1 MRLPPSLTARLHA
14 LAARFRAAPPWQRV
28 AAVVAAPLVLLLV
41 ALLLMTAWY
50 YPQLPPIDEVLDYE
64 PRQSLQVYSRD
75 GVELGHFGAEYRQFV
90 PIAQVPKLLQDA
102 VLAVEDSRFRSHRG
116 IDPKGLG
123 RAILANLWPGGMRQG
138 ASTITQQVART
149 FFLSTQRTAE
159 RKLKEAMLALKIESQ
174 LSKDQILELYLNQIY
189 LGQRAYGFSA
199 ASQVYFGKPLDQLS
213 IAETAMLAGLPQ
225 NPGYANP
232 ITNFER
238 AKARQ
243 LIVLQRMRVTAVIT
257 EAQYEAAKA
266 EKLVLR
272 NTLRAGVHAE
282 YVAEMA
288 RQLVHERFG
297 EAAYTR
303 GLRVTTSLVV
313 ADQQAAFAALRRGL
327 LAYDRKQPWRGPE
340 DHEDLPD
347 NGDEAQAVARALK
360 DHRDDEDLR
369 LALVTEAGP
378 RAVKAR
384 LAGGEEVTLDADSL
398 RWAQAALSSR
408 ARGEQR
414 LRRGSVIRVT
424 APASGKAGAPW
435 SLSQWPEV
443 QGAFVSLDPGT
454 GRVRALV
461 GGFDF
466 RRGQFNHATSAWRQP
481 GSAFKPFLYSAGI
494 AQGIMPA
501 TLVNDAPLPQ
511 GDWDPQNSDGQFDGP
526 MPLRQ
531 ALAKSKNL
539 VSIRVLRDVGVEQAR
554 QWAGRFGFD
563 VDKQPDNLTLA
574 LGAGSTTPLQM
585 AGAYAVLANGGHRVP
600 PVLIEKVTDAQG
612 QVLYEAPKPPE
623 DGAEAEPVLPPP
635 VVFIVDSLLQ
645 EVTRSGTAARAQAAL
660 KRPDLYGKTGTT
672 NDAVDAWFAGFQ
684 PDRVAVV
691 WMGHDEPRS
700 LGARESGG
708 GLALPVWI
716 DYMQHVLKD
725 VPVRE
730 LQPPPGVVNG
740 ALNGIDDWLTAEA
753 PPTGFVERIDVEAP
767 QPPGDAASQPPLVV
781 LPGENGPVPA
791 PPARQS
797 PSTATPPRSPA
808 AQPEKPFPSYG
819 T

>member
-1 MRLPPSLTARLHA
+1 
-14 LAARFRAAPPWQRV
+14 
-28 AAVVAAPLVLLLV
+28 
-41 ALLLMTAWY
+41 
-50 YPQLPPIDEVLDYE
+50 
-64 PRQSLQVYSRD
+64 
-75 GVELGHFGAEYRQFV
+75 
-90 PIAQVPKLLQDA
+90 
-102 VLAVEDSRFRSHRG
+102 
-116 IDPKGLG
+116 
-123 RAILANLWPGGMRQG
+123 MRQG

-189 LGQRAYGFSA
+189 LGQRAYGFAA
-199 ASQVYFGKPLDQLS
+199 ASQVYFGKPLAQLS

-232 ITNFER
+232 AVNFER

-243 LIVLQRMRVTAVIT
+243 LIVLQRMRVTGVIT
-257 EAQYEAAKA
+257 EAQYEAAKT
-266 EKLVLR
+266 ERLVLR

-297 EAAYTR
+297 DSAYTR

-313 ADQQAAFAALRRGL
+313 ADQQAAYAALRKGL
-327 LAYDRKQPWRGPE
+327 LNFDRKQPYRGAE

-369 LALVTEAGP
+369 LALVTDASP
-378 RAVKAR
+378 KQVTAR
-384 LAGGEEVTLDADSL
+384 LAGGDEVTLDADSL
-398 RWAQAALSSR
+398 RWAQPALR

-414 LRRGSVIRVT
+414 LRRGSVIRVM
-424 APASGKAGAPW
+424 APASGKADAPW
-435 SLSQWPEV
+435 SLVQWPEV
-443 QGAFVSLDPGT
+443 QGAFVSLDPAT

-481 GSAFKPFLYSAGI
+481 GSSFKPFLYSAGVN
-494 AQGIMPA
+494 AGIMPA

-539 VSIRVLRDVGVEQAR
+539 VSIRVLRQVGIADAR
-554 QWAGRFGFD
+554 AWAARFGFD
-563 VDKQPDNLTLA
+563 IDKQPDNLTLA
-574 LGAGSTTPLQM
+574 LGAGATTPLQL
-585 AGAYAVLANGGHRVP
+585 AGAYGVLANGGRRAP

-612 QVLYEAPKPPE
+612 QVLYEAPKPPG
-623 DGAEAEPVLPPP
+623 DDAEPVVPPANA
-635 VVFIVDSLLQ
+635 FIVDSLLQ
-645 EVTRSGTAARAQAAL
+645 EVARTGTAARAQAVL
-660 KRPDLYGKTGTT
+660 KRPDIYGKTGTT

-684 PDRVAVV
+684 PDLVAVV
-691 WMGHDEPRS
+691 WMGYDDPRS

-708 GLALPVWI
+708 GLSLPVWI
-716 DYMQHVLKD
+716 DYMQRMLKD
-725 VPVRE
+725 VKVHE
-730 LQPPPGVVNG
+730 LQPPPGVVTG
-740 ALNGIDDWLTAEA
+740 TLNGIDDWLTAEA
-753 PPTGFVERIDVEAP
+753 PANGFIERIDVEAP
-767 QPPGDAASQPPLVV
+767 PPAAPPGSGASEPPIVV

-791 PPARQS
+791 PPTRQV
-797 PSTATPPRSPA
+797 PTPAAPGPRGPGA

-819 T
+819 A